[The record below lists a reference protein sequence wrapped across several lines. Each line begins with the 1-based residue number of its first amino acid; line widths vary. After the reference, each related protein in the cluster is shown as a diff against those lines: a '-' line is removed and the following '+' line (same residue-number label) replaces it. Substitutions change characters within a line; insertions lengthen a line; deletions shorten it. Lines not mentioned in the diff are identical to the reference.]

1 MPWASWCNQAPK
13 GLTMKEYIITLR
25 HDAGQIRIL
34 TTASSQE
41 QAVKQVC
48 DYEFAPLSAVISVE
62 MTREFF

>member
-1 MPWASWCNQAPK
+1 
-13 GLTMKEYIITLR
+13 MKEFKITLR
-25 HDAGQIRIL
+25 HDSGVISII

-62 MTREFF
+62 QTREFY

>member
-1 MPWASWCNQAPK
+1 
-13 GLTMKEYIITLR
+13 MKEYIITLR

-62 MTREFF
+62 QTREFF